1 MPEPYREVVTLR
13 FFGELSLEE
22 IARETGRPLNTVK
35 THLHRGLTPAPR
47 RTRSDEG
54 AAMSGLGRRFDPAE
68 IRPDAG
74 PGPTDA
80 ELAEAMLAARELE
93 ALGARDA
100 AGPTA
105 GFEDRVMAAIA
116 TEPAPR
122 VLVRPGGNVR
132 CGLLGGFV
140 ISVRDAWRVATGGGR
155 PAVIRAQ
162 ALAFVL
168 LVALA
173 TGSLSVF
180 AAVGASSLLS
190 PGRTATPSFPIRSAS
205 PAPPSPST
213 LPSMVPSPSP
223 TPSPSSSPTIEPS
236 RPANRHDRGT
246 DRHGRA
252 DRERRGQ
259 DPEAD
264 EGAENH

>member
-1 MPEPYREVVTLR
+1 
-13 FFGELSLEE
+13 
-22 IARETGRPLNTVK
+22 
-35 THLHRGLTPAPR
+35 
-47 RTRSDEG
+47 
-54 AAMSGLGRRFDPAE
+54 MSGMGRRFDPAE

-132 CGLLGGFV
+132 YGLLGGFV

-236 RPANRHDRGT
+236 QAGEPGTIAEPTDTAEPTENDEAKTPKPTKAPRTTETPEPTETDEAEGT
-246 DRHGRA
+246 DDHGGG
-252 DRERRGQ
+252 DGSGGDGGEDDSSGPGGG
-259 DPEAD
+259 D
-264 EGAENH
+264 